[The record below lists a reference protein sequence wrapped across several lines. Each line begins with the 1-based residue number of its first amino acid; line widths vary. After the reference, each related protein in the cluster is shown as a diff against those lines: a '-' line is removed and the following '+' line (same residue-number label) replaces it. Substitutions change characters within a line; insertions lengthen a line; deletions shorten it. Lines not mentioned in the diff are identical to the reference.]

1 MSGIREKRDQDFN
14 RCKTLRAFTAAKSLH
29 FPDFFSLDSTF
40 YEVKHTTLCLDN
52 FIRWISFFW
61 RC

>member
-52 FIRWISFFW
+52 FIR
-61 RC
+61 